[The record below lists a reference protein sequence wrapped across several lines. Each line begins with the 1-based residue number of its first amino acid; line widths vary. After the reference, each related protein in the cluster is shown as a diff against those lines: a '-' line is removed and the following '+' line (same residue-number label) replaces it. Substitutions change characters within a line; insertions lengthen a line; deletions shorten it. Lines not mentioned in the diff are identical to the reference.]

1 LVILKNC
8 KLYSMEDEGI
18 RHGDILVEDGRIAQ
32 IDTGITKSGVPVID
46 INNNLVLPGLIDGHS
61 HIGLVESG
69 MGFEGNDLNELTDPV
84 NPHLRALDGLNRLD
98 RSFGEAVRAG
108 VTSVAV
114 SPGQSDVIGGQ
125 TCIIKTGGPRG
136 LQRVVKKF
144 AALSVSLG
152 DAPKRANH
160 GKVAMPMSRMAE
172 AYLLRKTFQEAQ
184 NYQLHPIRQDCI
196 EEYSRFDPGCEALK
210 PVLAGEVPVRVAAH
224 KLHDI
229 LTALSIAAEFNL
241 RLILDYCTEGH
252 LLVERLAVEKVP
264 VMLGPYLTDQSS
276 PELLQRNSGAPAIFA
291 RAGVLFSLIT
301 NHPDVPV
308 QFLPACAG
316 ITVKEGLEYHE
327 ALKAVTINPAK
338 TLGIAERVG
347 SVREGKDA
355 DLIVLD
361 GDPLRIKTRV
371 LMTMIDGEILYE
383 A

>member
-1 LVILKNC
+1 
-8 KLYSMEDEGI
+8 MEDEGI
-18 RHGDILVEDGRIAQ
+18 RHGDILVEDGRIAR

-196 EEYSRFDPGCEALK
+196 EEYS
-210 PVLAGEVPVRVAAH
+210 AH